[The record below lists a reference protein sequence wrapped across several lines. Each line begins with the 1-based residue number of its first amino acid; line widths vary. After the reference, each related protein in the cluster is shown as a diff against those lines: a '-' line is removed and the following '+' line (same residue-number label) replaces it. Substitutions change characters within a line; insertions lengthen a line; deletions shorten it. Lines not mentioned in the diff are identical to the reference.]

1 MSLELLDFRCT
12 SMHKNRQR
20 LSPTPLHQGINGSL
34 PALTLIFVSSSVS
47 EKAWRNI
54 YSSYACGCVSACVCW
69 SVWIERPRSIFMA
82 LVQQI
87 SLNNTVNPQI
97 FYTMSGIET
106 DIKSMIIQCKCLS
119 CATGWKTATK
129 AQKRQWPTWVWLEIG
144 CISSI
149 PLLRPLLVAISLYQ
163 GHHYCCYCH
172 GYHS

>member
-1 MSLELLDFRCT
+1 MSLELLEFRCT

-20 LSPTPLHQGINGSL
+20 LSPTLLHQGINGSL